1 MFKMDKCQCSVH
13 IKNLYVK
20 KSGHTILENVNLTAN
35 HGETLALIGK
45 NGAGKTTLL
54 KSILSKTHSSGE
66 ILFFNSKGEK
76 ISNPK
81 IGYVPQ
87 RLTFDHGAPITVTDL
102 FCANSSW
109 FPIWIGHGKKC
120 REKAVEMLKKVGAEK
135 VADKPIGRLSGGE
148 LQRVLLA
155 FALDPMPDILLLDE
169 PVSAVDRNGINK
181 FYNIINSLREDYHMP
196 IILVSHDLSHVLK
209 YATSYALI
217 NHKVI
222 EVGEATEL
230 LKSEN
235 VRNTFGLNLCPE
247 EEILWK

>member
-1 MFKMDKCQCSVH
+1 MDKCQCSVH

-20 KSGHTILENVNLTAN
+20 KGGHTILENVNLTAN

-54 KSILSKTHSSGE
+54 KSILSKNNSGGE

-76 ISNPK
+76 IFNPK

-87 RLTFDHGAPITVTDL
+87 RLEFDHGAPITVMDI
-102 FCANSSW
+102 FCANSSRLPVW
-109 FPIWIGHGKKC
+109 LGHSKKLKK
-120 REKAVEMLKKVGAEK
+120 KAFEMLAKVGAK
-135 VADKPIGRLSGGE
+135 KIADKPIGKLSGGE

-196 IILVSHDLSHVLK
+196 IILVSHDLGHVFK

-217 NHKVI
+217 NHRVI
-222 EVGEATEL
+222 ETGKASEL
-230 LKSEN
+230 PESEN
-235 VRNTFGLNLCPE
+235 VKNTFDLNLCLK